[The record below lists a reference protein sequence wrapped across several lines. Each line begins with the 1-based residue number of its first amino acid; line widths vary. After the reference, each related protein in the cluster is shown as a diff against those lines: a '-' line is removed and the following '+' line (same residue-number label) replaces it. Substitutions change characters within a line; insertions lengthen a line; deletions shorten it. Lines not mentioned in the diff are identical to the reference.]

1 MAAPQH
7 QDDHP
12 WTWEPAAAFIAIIT
26 AVAILSIQLGR
37 SIALL
42 LTGAGWRWPD
52 TSTLVT
58 STWPILTGNTLAG
71 LHATNDAPPS
81 PQWVVWACAATLFT
95 GTILIASVG
104 IIRWL
109 TTSRHKGMASTTE
122 AQQLLG
128 RSRLR
133 AHRTIIRP
141 DLYRKNH
148 R

>member
-42 LTGAGWRWPD
+42 LTGAGWWWPD
-52 TSTLVT
+52 NSVLVT
-58 STWPILTGNTLAG
+58 STWPILTGDTLAG
-71 LHATNDAPPS
+71 LHTTTDIS
-81 PQWVVWACAATLFT
+81 SHPQWLVWSCAATVFIGLT
-95 GTILIASVG
+95 LIAG
-104 IIRWL
+104 WGMFRWS
-109 TTSRHKGMASTTE
+109 TASRHKGMASATE
-122 AQQLLG
+122 AHQLLG
-128 RSRLR
+128 PSRLR
-133 AHRTIIRP
+133 AHRRIIRP
-141 DLYRKNH
+141 DLYRKTP